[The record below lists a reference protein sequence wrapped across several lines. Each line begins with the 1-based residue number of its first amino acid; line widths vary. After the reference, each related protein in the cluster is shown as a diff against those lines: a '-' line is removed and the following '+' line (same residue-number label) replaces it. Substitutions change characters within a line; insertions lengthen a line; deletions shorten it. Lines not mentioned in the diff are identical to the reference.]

1 MLCKVSSAGKSGQA
15 EENEEHRV
23 HDGIAPAGF
32 HHEKGEEQ
40 NSKVKNQGRKE
51 KPLEQINGILFHY
64 ELHLR
69 RIRMNSFDNLYECPG
84 KGRSI
89 CIKFSC
95 DSETFRIVFL
105 LQFAC
110 ICGMISVTN

>member
-40 NSKVKNQGRKE
+40 NGKDKNQGRKE
-51 KPLEQINGILFHY
+51 KSLEQINCVLFHY
-64 ELHLR
+64 E
-69 RIRMNSFDNLYECPG
+69 
-84 KGRSI
+84 
-89 CIKFSC
+89 
-95 DSETFRIVFL
+95 
-105 LQFAC
+105 
-110 ICGMISVTN
+110 